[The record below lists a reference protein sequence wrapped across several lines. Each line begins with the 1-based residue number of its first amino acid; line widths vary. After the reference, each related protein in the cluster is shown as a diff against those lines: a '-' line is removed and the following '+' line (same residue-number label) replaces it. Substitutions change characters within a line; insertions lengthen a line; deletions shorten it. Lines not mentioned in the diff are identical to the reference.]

1 MCLFVNVSAVRVPA
15 VAQSAQAQGAGSD
28 SLLAGAGRLLRQPE
42 KKPEYD
48 GKFPST
54 DAKFSL
60 ARHHR
65 RWFYSWQ
72 VSVEEGTYGWKD
84 LLHPSLSQDTG
95 VMV

>member
-15 VAQSAQAQGAGSD
+15 VAQSAQSQGAGSD

-42 KKPEYD
+42 KNPEYD

-65 RWFYSWQ
+65 RWFYRLAG
-72 VSVEEGTYGWKD
+72 VSRRGYYGWKD